1 MAKLSDDEIEVLLD
15 QLNSQYETLSEQ
27 STFDNVHQELD
38 RMGHQLTE
46 LPLTL
51 TAVRKRGYVHSGQIE
66 ETLQTY
72 AKRWKKIES
81 ETRDVI
87 ADNVDYLDNY
97 DADAE
102 DDLEKADDSWK
113 SKHIER
119 AKQSIN
125 TFSDELDKATQ
136 NIESIYGPV
145 RDGLDGISSTL
156 SHVEW
161 MLDQIDQSQEI
172 RLQLAEGPY
181 AAVEAEW
188 ERDGK
193 EGPDGIIILTDQRL
207 LFEQK
212 EKIATKKL
220 FGLFTTESESVQKLL
235 LDVSIQEIESV
246 EHGEEGG
253 FLGIGSAD
261 ILKLVFTASAPL
273 SRARFHLKGQE
284 SSDWATWIKNVKT
297 GMLDRERVKSAQAER
312 EEATSITF
320 PEQCP
325 GCFAAIPQ
333 QPHGITAVSCEFC
346 GRTIH
351 PIS

>member
-15 QLNSQYETLSEQ
+15 NLNSQYETLSEQ
-27 STFDNVHQELD
+27 STFDNIHQELD
-38 RMGHQLTE
+38 QMGHQLAE

-51 TAVRKRGYVHSGQIE
+51 TAVRKRGYVHSGQME
-66 ETLQTY
+66 ETLKTY

-87 ADNVDYLDNY
+87 SDNVDYLDNY

-102 DDLEKADDSWK
+102 DDLDKADDSWK

-119 AKQSIN
+119 AQQSVDIYA
-125 TFSDELDKATQ
+125 DEVDKATKS
-136 NIESIYGPV
+136 IEAVYVPV
-145 RDGLDGISSTL
+145 RDALNEMSSTL
-156 SHVEW
+156 GHVEW
-161 MLDQIDQSQEI
+161 MLDQIDQSQQI
-172 RLQLAEGPY
+172 RLQLGEGPY

-193 EGPDGIIILTDQRL
+193 EGPGGILFLTDQRL

-220 FGLFTTESESVQKLL
+220 FGLFTTESESVQELL
-235 LDVSIQEIESV
+235 LDVTIQQIESV

-261 ILKLVFTASAPL
+261 ILKLVFAASAPI

-297 GMLDRERVKSAQAER
+297 GMLDRERIKSAQAER
-312 EEATSITF
+312 KEATSITF

-325 GCFAAIPQ
+325 GCFAAIPPQ
-333 QPHGITAVSCEFC
+333 GHGVTAVSCEFC
-346 GRTIH
+346 GRTIQ